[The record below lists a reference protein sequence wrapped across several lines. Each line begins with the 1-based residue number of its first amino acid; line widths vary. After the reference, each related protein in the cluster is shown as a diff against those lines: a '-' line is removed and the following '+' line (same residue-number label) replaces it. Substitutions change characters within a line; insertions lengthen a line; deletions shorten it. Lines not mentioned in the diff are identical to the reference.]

1 MSPTVTGAAVNT
13 TPPPALDRLKHV
25 VQAMTRLCE
34 RALDESALLAEATPL
49 LRELVAV
56 DDWLPESLAQPHPEF
71 YRQYLLHADPLGRF
85 SIVSFVWG
93 PGQQTPIHDHGVWG
107 LIGMLRGAEFSQ
119 AYVPA
124 DDGAL
129 VQAGDAHRLQP
140 GEVEAVS
147 PTLGDIHQVR
157 NAFSDQVS
165 ISIHLYG
172 GNIGEIRRHVFDA
185 ATGQA
190 KAFVSGYSNA
200 MVPNLWGP
208 AA

>member
-1 MSPTVTGAAVNT
+1 MNT
-13 TPPPALDRLKHV
+13 ATHPLDRLKHV
-25 VQAMTRLCE
+25 VQAMTRLCAQ
-34 RALDESALLAEATPL
+34 RLDEPALLAEATPL
-49 LRELVAV
+49 LRALVAN

-93 PGQQTPIHDHGVWG
+93 PGQQTPIHDHTVWG

-129 VQAGDAHRLQP
+129 VRSGDAHRLQP
-140 GEVEAVS
+140 GEVEALS

-165 ISIHLYG
+165 ISIHMYG
-172 GNIGEIRRHVFDA
+172 GNIGEIGRHVFDS
-185 ATGQA
+185 ATGHA
-190 KAFVSGYSNA
+190 KPFVSGYSNT

-208 AA
+208 AT